1 MKEGNLFKQD
11 FIFIL
16 LNVDTS
22 PCGPLSTL
30 GIVGNPSKINGAPTI
45 FGGGGEFSHFLS
57 EKNDFDKYKGFL

>member
-1 MKEGNLFKQD
+1 
-11 FIFIL
+11 

-45 FGGGGEFSHFLS
+45 FGGGESFHIFYLKKMILINTKDFC
-57 EKNDFDKYKGFL
+57 EKMAP